1 MGSYVT
7 RGVIASVMAVCKI
20 DEIRAHVP
28 AGHRLIGL
36 DVGKKTIGLA
46 TGDISWTIATPHSIL
61 WRQKFTPDME
71 KLFALIDREETIG
84 GMVIGWPLNMD
95 GSEGSRCDSVRDF
108 TYAMLRLRDMPVA
121 FQDERLSTAAVE
133 SAMLSADLTRQKR
146 HMRRDALAAGWILQ
160 SALDAIASPDI

>member
-1 MGSYVT
+1 
-7 RGVIASVMAVCKI
+7 MALCKI
-20 DEIRAHVP
+20 DEIRSYVH
-28 AGHRLIGL
+28 AGQRLIGL

-46 TGDISWTIATPHSIL
+46 TCDASWTIATPHSIL
-61 WRQKFTPDME
+61 WRRKFTPDMD

-84 GMVIGWPLNMD
+84 GMVIGWPVNMD
-95 GSEGSRCDSVRDF
+95 GSEGPRCDSIRDF

-133 SAMLSADLTRQKR
+133 SAMLSADMTRQKR
-146 HMRRDALAAGWILQ
+146 QMRRDALAAGWILQ

>member
-1 MGSYVT
+1 
-7 RGVIASVMAVCKI
+7 MAVCKI
-20 DEIRAHVP
+20 DEIRSHVH
-28 AGHRLIGL
+28 AGQRLIGL

-46 TGDISWTIATPHSIL
+46 TCDASWTIATPHSIL
-61 WRQKFTPDME
+61 WRRKFTPDME

-84 GMVIGWPLNMD
+84 GMVIGWPVNMD
-95 GSEGSRCDSVRDF
+95 GSEGPRCDSIRDF

-133 SAMLSADLTRQKR
+133 SAMLSADMTRQKR
-146 HMRRDALAAGWILQ
+146 QMRRDALAAGWILQ